1 MRRCRLGKIHILFVD
16 DHPEVLNGLKRMC
29 RSMRGQ
35 WEPSFAN
42 GGEQAIS
49 MMQADR
55 FDVLVTDMRMP
66 GVGGLEVLR
75 SALSLQPEMVRI
87 VLSGQY
93 DTDDFIR
100 SGWPAHRF
108 LAKPCDADTLKGAI
122 NQVLVMRSLLDNQ
135 QLKGLIAGAERLP
148 SLPGIYFDIE
158 QELNREHASMQR
170 VGEIISRD
178 VGITAKV
185 LQMANSPIFGC
196 RRWIDNPEQAVVMLG
211 ADVIKA
217 LTLYIQ
223 ACSAMPV
230 PEGISLQRIFAH
242 SLIVARLAR
251 EIAAEQGQPKS
262 VCSEAFL
269 AGMLQNIGSLV
280 LLSSFPDTYLEIVAR
295 AEQQGRPVWELEREI
310 LGGNHAEIGGYLIS
324 LWGLSMPVVAAVA
337 YHIHPSQ
344 CPYVEKPFALTAVH
358 VANAIEKEPGI
369 NGAVINNEFDF
380 EYLEQNG
387 LLTSLASWQ
396 QLHQKIIS
404 ANEERLCR

>member
-1 MRRCRLGKIHILFVD
+1 MSKIDILFVD

-29 RSMRGQ
+29 RSMREQ
-35 WEPSFAN
+35 WQPSFAL
-42 GGEQAIS
+42 GGQQAIA
-49 MMQADR
+49 MMQADH

-66 GVGGLEVLR
+66 VVGGLEVLR
-75 SALSLQPEMVRI
+75 SALLLQPEMVRI

-108 LAKPCDADTLKGAI
+108 LAKPCDADTLKEAV
-122 NQVLVMRSLLDNQ
+122 NQVLMMRNLLDNQ
-135 QLKGLIAGAERLP
+135 LLKGLIASAERLP
-148 SLPGIYFDIE
+148 SLPCIYFEIE
-158 QELNREHASMQR
+158 QELNREQASMQR
-170 VGEIISRD
+170 VGEIIARD

-196 RRWIDNPEQAVVMLG
+196 RRRIDTPEQAVVMLG
-211 ADVIKA
+211 ADVIKS

-230 PEGISLQRIFAH
+230 PEGISLQRIFSH

-251 EIAAEQGQPKS
+251 AIAAEQGQPKS

-280 LLSSFPDTYLEIVAR
+280 LLSSFPDTYLAIIAQ
-295 AEQQGRPVWELEREI
+295 AEQQGRPVWALEREL

-344 CPYVEKPFALTAVH
+344 CPYVAQPFALTAVH

-369 NGAVINNEFDF
+369 GGAVINNEFDF
-380 EYLEQNG
+380 DHLDQKG
-387 LLTSLASWQ
+387 LLTHLAAWQ
-396 QLHQKIIS
+396 KLHQQIIS
-404 ANEERLCR
+404 GNEERLCR